1 MKKIKS
7 ILLIFFSLTNL
18 IGLRAQL
25 NTYSKVYYDSTEVG
39 FRAQFSIPTPENGYI
54 IGGNYSSNAG
64 HVFKVDSDGILLW
77 NKQFNSSSILYP
89 QINFNSIASSN
100 DSCYVIAGKTFTSL
114 STSNALLTKINGNGD
129 IIWTRTLSKTGYSL
143 AIYSIQQTMDSGFIL
158 TGSAEINSN
167 NNRIFVAKTNSNGV
181 LKWLEIFD
189 NNTNYVGTSVKQMP
203 DSGYIVIGGADPNKG
218 LGSSFFLLKLL
229 EDGKIDWSKK
239 YNRNNCLGFD
249 VLISNNNLFCY
260 FISNKIEL
268 LKTDNSGNILWSKKY
283 GTLLLDPKKTNP
295 RMHQLLDGSFIIP
308 SGSYYHG
315 TISKIDTAGTNIFA
329 KSLQLNPIEIWET
342 KSRNLAILGNGPMS
356 GLRTTGYNAPQI
368 GLIKADSLGLAAS
381 CIFSD
386 SPTSDTTLLTS
397 NILSITKIDGGKDT
411 SILLLSRNMPVLTQ
425 TRCVTIIS
433 GVSKNELI
441 NTIQISP
448 NPSNGFFKLS
458 EANSQTYKI
467 AIYDVYSNCIYNGI
481 IKSNEDQIDLI
492 NNASGIYFYKL
503 ESAYGKTFTGKLVI
517 EK

>member
-7 ILLIFFSLTNL
+7 ILLIFLLLTNL

-25 NTYSKVYYDSTEVG
+25 NTYSKVYYDSTEIG
-39 FRAQFSIPTPENGYI
+39 FRAQFSIPTPEDGYI

-64 HVFKVDSDGILLW
+64 HVLKVDSDGILLW

-114 STSNALLTKINGNGD
+114 GTSNALLTKINGQGD
-129 IIWTRTLSKTGYSL
+129 IIWTRTISKTGYSL

-158 TGSAEINSN
+158 TGSAEINGN
-167 NNRIFVAKTNSNGV
+167 NYRIFVAKTNSNGV

-189 NNTNYVGTSVKQMP
+189 NNNNNVGASVKQMP
-203 DSGYIVIGGADPNKG
+203 DSGYIVIGGVEPTKG
-218 LGSSFFLLKLL
+218 LGSSFLLLKLFQN
-229 EDGKIDWSKK
+229 GTIDWSKK
-239 YNRNNCLGFD
+239 YNQPNCLGFD
-249 VLISNNNLFCY
+249 VIFTNNNLFCY
-260 FISNKIEL
+260 FITSKIEL
-268 LKTDNSGNILWSKKY
+268 LKTDYNGNILWSKEY
-283 GTLLLDPKKTNP
+283 GNKLSDNRNIIPRFHLL
-295 RMHQLLDGSFIIP
+295 QDGSFIIP
-308 SGSYYHG
+308 SGSFYQG
-315 TISKIDTAGTNIFA
+315 SIRKIDTNGNIKFINY
-329 KSLQLNPIEIWET
+329 LQLNSFEIWET
-342 KSRNLAILGNGPMS
+342 KSKNLAIIGNGPMF
-356 GLRTTGYNAPQI
+356 GLKTTGYYAPQI

-381 CIFSD
+381 CIASGT
-386 SPTSDTTLLTS
+386 PTTDTTALTS
-397 NILSITKIDGGKDT
+397 NILSFTKIDGGKDT
-411 SILLLSRNMPVLTQ
+411 SMLLLSRNTLVLTQ
-425 TRCVTIIS
+425 SRCVTRFTGIIKEDLLTT
-433 GVSKNELI
+433 VL
-441 NTIQISP
+441 ISP
-448 NPSNGFFKLS
+448 NPSSGIFKLS